1 MTCLDNDDVIKINK
15 VRFDNKNGLITR
27 ATWKQVSPIEFWI
40 LVDRVP
46 LKFKLQVFYG
56 REDTVRCA
64 GYPGQSEN
72 VKCRSNPIDIVAQK

>member
-15 VRFDNKNGLITR
+15 VRFDNESGLITR